1 MSPAPVDLATCIE
14 AADVNPALAPA
25 PRCYRS
31 SLGALPPFGET
42 PSDTAP
48 LVSLPLAVPFSAKC
62 AFPECLSFGVQSRL
76 LSFRKTAGS
85 PGSVR
90 TPSGDGGSDALQG
103 QLIHEP
109 LPKKWD
115 LLKPLNVK
123 ITPESPARSLVSVL
137 TTEHLKISARC
148 MTCEGDFRG
157 IPQNGWKV
165 ARCAW
170 GSGFA
175 LTVAA
180 GQANCPHLCDLSFS
194 LDVTL
199 THCSRPSYNRPLT
212 YVTGKRPQ
220 VKVVALHDL
229 FLTTILQSVPM
240 LVFLAGKAGS
250 NCSHW
255 RVFSAIAIR
264 RFARY

>member
-1 MSPAPVDLATCIE
+1 M
-14 AADVNPALAPA
+14 
-25 PRCYRS
+25 
-31 SLGALPPFGET
+31 
-42 PSDTAP
+42 
-48 LVSLPLAVPFSAKC
+48 
-62 AFPECLSFGVQSRL
+62 
-76 LSFRKTAGS
+76 
-85 PGSVR
+85 
-90 TPSGDGGSDALQG
+90 QG

-240 LVFLAGKAGS
+240 LVFSGGESWFQLLALASFLCHCHPTLRSVLSDAGELQDA
-250 NCSHW
+250 
-255 RVFSAIAIR
+255 RVVLG
-264 RFARY
+264 FAACQREPL

>member
-1 MSPAPVDLATCIE
+1 
-14 AADVNPALAPA
+14 
-25 PRCYRS
+25 
-31 SLGALPPFGET
+31 
-42 PSDTAP
+42 
-48 LVSLPLAVPFSAKC
+48 
-62 AFPECLSFGVQSRL
+62 
-76 LSFRKTAGS
+76 
-85 PGSVR
+85 
-90 TPSGDGGSDALQG
+90 
-103 QLIHEP
+103 
-109 LPKKWD
+109 
-115 LLKPLNVK
+115 
-123 ITPESPARSLVSVL
+123 
-137 TTEHLKISARC
+137 

-240 LVFLAGKAGS
+240 LVFSGGESWFQLLALASFLCHCHPTLRSVLSDAGELQDA
-250 NCSHW
+250 
-255 RVFSAIAIR
+255 RVVLG
-264 RFARY
+264 FAACQREPL